1 MISNIKSYKTTDRF
15 NRCTV
20 LRKCASVS
28 FISPIAAKTCAIEA
42 FAHGEF
48 DTQSSRTKLRNTK
61 IDAYLALPLL
71 DRKAD
76 PMAWWSVHRRN
87 FRVLAVVTRRYLSA
101 PPSSVAS
108 EQLFSGAGNIVTD
121 KRCKLSTEKT
131 GAKV

>member
-1 MISNIKSYKTTDRF
+1 LNNLIASCQDSIAEVASIYDVIETVVTEFTMISNIKS
-15 NRCTV
+15 
-20 LRKCASVS
+20 
-28 FISPIAAKTCAIEA
+28 
-42 FAHGEF
+42 H
-48 DTQSSRTKLRNTK
+48 TKLRNTK

-121 KRCKLSTEKT
+121 KRCKLSADKTEMLLALKYNLPLVNL
-131 GAKV
+131 KY